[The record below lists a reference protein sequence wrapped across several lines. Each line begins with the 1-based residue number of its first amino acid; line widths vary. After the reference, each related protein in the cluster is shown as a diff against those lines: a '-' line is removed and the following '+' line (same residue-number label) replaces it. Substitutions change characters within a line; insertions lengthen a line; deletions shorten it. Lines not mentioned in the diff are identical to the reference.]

1 MRAGNF
7 FARREILRLGRRQ
20 SKFHI
25 SGPRVTSQAATQARN
40 TLCVEKDFG
49 TYSLF
54 EIQVYIDIL
63 NLVVELPDEV

>member
-1 MRAGNF
+1 MTT
-7 FARREILRLGRRQ
+7 
-20 SKFHI
+20 
-25 SGPRVTSQAATQARN
+25 PAATQARN

-49 TYSLF
+49 AYSLF